1 MWQLRL
7 AEERL
12 VVSFCRMLRKIVQVA
27 TAWFPLW
34 SILTGIISL
43 AWPESFSWFGS
54 TSIRWGLG
62 IIMLGMGLTLKLE
75 DFQRVL
81 LQPKMVAAGVGLQ
94 YCVMPMLGWSIGAM
108 LGLPPELAAGLILV
122 SCCPGGTAS
131 NVVVYLARANVALSV
146 TMTAVSTILA
156 VVATPFLTAWL
167 AGAKVP
173 VDALGLLK
181 TTLTVV
187 ILPVVAGTMIHQ
199 FAKEKID
206 KIMVGFPLISVIF
219 IILIVGYIMAVQR
232 ERILGNW
239 QSILTAVL
247 LLHAGGFGL
256 GYLVSRILKVPED
269 VRRTISIEVGMQNS
283 GLGAS
288 LATKHFAATPMV
300 AVPSAVS
307 AVVHCLVGSALASYW
322 QSSGSKTTNPDQ
334 S

>member
-1 MWQLRL
+1 M
-7 AEERL
+7 
-12 VVSFCRMLRKIVQVA
+12 FRKIVQVA

-34 SILTGIISL
+34 SVLTAIVSL
-43 AWPESFSWFGS
+43 KWPESFSWFGGD
-54 TSIRWGLG
+54 SIRWGLCV
-62 IIMLGMGLTLKLE
+62 IMLGMGLTLKLE
-75 DFQRVL
+75 DFQRVF
-81 LQPKMVAAGVGLQ
+81 LQPKMVATGVGLQ
-94 YCVMPMLGWSIGAM
+94 YCVMPLLGWSIGE
-108 LGLPPELAAGLILV
+108 LFGLHPELAAGLILV

-146 TMTAVSTILA
+146 TMTAVSTLLA

-187 ILPVVAGTMIHQ
+187 ILLVVAGTLIHH

-206 KIMVGFPLISVIF
+206 KIMVGFPLVSVIF

-232 ERILGNW
+232 DRILDNW
-239 QSILTAVL
+239 QSILSAVL

-256 GYLVSRILKVPED
+256 GYFLSRLLKLPED
-269 VRRTISIEVGMQNS
+269 VRRTVSIEVGMQNS

-307 AVVHCLVGSALASYW
+307 AVVHCIVGSALASFW
-322 QSSGSKTTNPDQ
+322 QRSGQDAKNPDQ
-334 S
+334 D

>member
-1 MWQLRL
+1 
-7 AEERL
+7 
-12 VVSFCRMLRKIVQVA
+12 MLRQIVQVS

-34 SILTGIISL
+34 SVLTAVMSL
-43 AWPESFSWFGS
+43 MLPESFSWFGS
-54 TSIRWGLG
+54 DSIRWGLG
-62 IIMLGMGLTLKLE
+62 IIMLGMGLTLKVE

-94 YCVMPMLGWSIGAM
+94 YCVMPLLGWSIGEL
-108 LGLPPELAAGLILV
+108 LGLPPALAAGLILV

-146 TMTAVSTILA
+146 TMTAVSTLLA
-156 VVATPFLTAWL
+156 VVATPYLTAWL

-173 VDALGLLK
+173 VDAIGLLK

-187 ILPVVAGTMIHQ
+187 ILPVVAGTLIHH

-206 KIMVGFPLISVIF
+206 RVMVGFPLVSVIF
-219 IILIVGYIMAVQR
+219 IILIVGYIMSVQR
-232 ERILGNW
+232 ERILENW
-239 QSILTAVL
+239 QSILSAVL
-247 LLHAGGFGL
+247 LLHIGGFGL
-256 GYLVSRILKVPED
+256 GYFLTGILKLPED

-288 LATKHFAATPMV
+288 LATKHFAANPMV

-307 AVVHCLVGSALASYW
+307 AVVHCILGSVLSSIW
-322 QSSGSKTTNPDQ
+322 QRTSVETTNPDQ
-334 S
+334 G